1 MGSLMDG
8 LDRRQFDCCLEEG
21 LTLVELALVPSIG
34 LQRLDREEFGS
45 GCLLEG
51 REDLVVVE
59 LDLIEAHRES
69 RPQEVLRIDLELKC
83 LPIVRVDKDVL
94 VELLVWL
101 I

>member
-1 MGSLMDG
+1 MDG

-34 LQRLDREEFGS
+34 LKRLNCEEYGS
-45 GCLLEG
+45 RCLLEG

-59 LDLIEAHRES
+59 LDLIEAHREG

-83 LPIVRVDKDVL
+83 LPVVRVDEDVL
-94 VELLVWL
+94 VKLLVGL